1 MDNEIIIDNHGEK
14 HIIAERG
21 EDYVIFRHEDG
32 SRYVTTL
39 LSGNVPKGF
48 FDKKDK
54 KGEGGA
60 NVR

>member
-32 SRYVTTL
+32 SLYVSTL
-39 LSGNVPKGF
+39 LSGNVPKRF
-48 FDKKDK
+48 FIKSENK
-54 KGEGGA
+54 EG
-60 NVR
+60 VI